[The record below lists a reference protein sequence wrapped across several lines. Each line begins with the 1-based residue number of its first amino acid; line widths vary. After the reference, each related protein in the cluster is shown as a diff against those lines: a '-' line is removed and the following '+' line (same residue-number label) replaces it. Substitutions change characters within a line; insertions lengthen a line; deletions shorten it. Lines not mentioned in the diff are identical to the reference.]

1 MTKPFPAGNYM
12 VKLAIEI
19 LEQGVKYVWNMF
31 NFEHISLCS
40 SVFISNF
47 EQLNA
52 GWALVFYPVNI
63 RLRYQTLI

>member
-31 NFEHISLCS
+31 NFEHISHF
-40 SVFISNF
+40 V
-47 EQLNA
+47 
-52 GWALVFYPVNI
+52 LVFLY
-63 RLRYQTLI
+63 LTLNS